1 MSRRFKG
8 CLPREGGGRPM
19 GSSRKA
25 HSWSMAA
32 VRQRLERWRQ
42 QGRRGGRIPEAL
54 WGAAV
59 ELAREHGVSATARD
73 LGLAYY
79 SLKERLEAA
88 SDSTGGAA
96 AEPRGA
102 EFLEI
107 PLGVLGG
114 GSECKVE
121 FESGDGVRLR
131 VELSGA
137 GLERLP
143 ALVRELRGAGG

>member
-1 MSRRFKG
+1 MGTSGKARR
-8 CLPREGGGRPM
+8 
-19 GSSRKA
+19 SS
-25 HSWSMAA
+25 MVA
-32 VRQRLERWRQ
+32 VRRRLDRWRQ
-42 QGRRGGRIPEAL
+42 QGRPGGRIPEAL
-54 WGAAV
+54 WAAAV
-59 ELAREHGVSATARD
+59 ELAREHGVSATARE

-79 SLKERLEAA
+79 SLRERLEAA

-96 AEPRGA
+96 AEPRSA

-114 GSECKVE
+114 RSECRVE

-137 GLERLP
+137 GLERLS
-143 ALVRELRGAGG
+143 ALVRQLRGAGG

>member
-1 MSRRFKG
+1 
-8 CLPREGGGRPM
+8 M

-25 HSWSMAA
+25 GSSSMAA
-32 VRQRLERWRQ
+32 VRRRLERWRE
-42 QGRRGGRIPEAL
+42 QGRRGRRIPEAL
-54 WGAAV
+54 WEAAV
-59 ELAREHGVSATARD
+59 ELAGEHGVSATARE

-88 SDSTGGAA
+88 SDSTDGAA
-96 AEPRGA
+96 GEPRGA

-107 PLGVLGG
+107 PLRVLGG
-114 GSECKVE
+114 RSECKVE
-121 FESGDGVRLR
+121 FESDEGVRLR

-137 GLERLP
+137 GLERLS